1 MLQQLYLDTAYADA
15 NLDDGTHVFSLLDP
29 PTVPQGFTMKVRLL
43 NAWLPHTYYY
53 IFDGN
58 DTLVLHY
65 DDGGMIPGQPVT
77 IKLPRGNRSIDDIVA
92 FQNDGRLDEYVA
104 SYDENTNKLSLRGS
118 EYAEHHV
125 VIGEGTTCTRL
136 LGLSVG
142 DSAQI
147 VDGELL
153 LTADSVVDMTRTSS
167 VFAHSNLFTQNRD
180 PRTRRVG
187 DILAKI
193 PSSAL
198 FNGIDHYISD
208 AFGDV
213 AYRYLSYVSIRL
225 SDDDGRTLDLN
236 GGRFT
241 VTLKLDFTMI
251 NKDEP
256 VTASIGAAAAERPP
270 GGGSG
275 QQPGRIALP
284 GVSNSG
290 DGGGGGE

>member
-1 MLQQLYLDTAYADA
+1 MLQQLYLDTAYAYA
-15 NLDDGTHVFSLLDP
+15 KLDDKTHVFSLLDP
-29 PTVPQGFTMKVRLL
+29 LTTPQGYTLQIRLL
-43 NAWLPHTYYY
+43 NAWLPHTYYS

-65 DDGGMIPGQPVT
+65 DDGGMIPGEPVT
-77 IKLPRGNRSIDDIVA
+77 IKVPRGNRSIDDIVA
-92 FQNDGRLDEYVA
+92 FLNDGRLDEYVTI
-104 SYDENTNKLSLRGS
+104 YDENTNKLSLRGT
-118 EYAEHHV
+118 ENADHHV

-153 LTADSVVDMTRTSS
+153 LTAGRVVDLTRTSS
-167 VFAHSNLFTQNRD
+167 VFVHSNLLTQNRD

-193 PSSAL
+193 PSSAQ
-198 FNGIDHYISD
+198 FNGIDHYSSD
-208 AFGDV
+208 AFVDV
-213 AYRYLSYVSIRL
+213 ANRYLSYVSIRL

-241 VTLKLDFTMI
+241 ATLKIAFAKI
-251 NKDEP
+251 NNEP
-256 VTASIGAAAAERPP
+256 VTASIGAAAA
-270 GGGSG
+270 
-275 QQPGRIALP
+275 
-284 GVSNSG
+284 
-290 DGGGGGE
+290 

>member
-1 MLQQLYLDTAYADA
+1 MLQQLFLDTAYADA
-15 NLDDGTHVFSLLDP
+15 KLDDGTHVFSLLDP
-29 PTVPQGFTMKVRLL
+29 LTAPQGYTLQVRLL
-43 NAWLPHTYYY
+43 NAWLPHTYYS

-65 DDGGMIPGQPVT
+65 DDGGEIPGQPVT

-92 FQNDGRLDEYVA
+92 FLNNELLDEYVA
-104 SYDENTNKLSLRGS
+104 RYDENTNKLSLRGT
-118 EYAEHHV
+118 ENAEHHV

-147 VDGELL
+147 VEGELL
-153 LTADSVVDMTRTSS
+153 LTASRIVDLTRTSS
-167 VFAHSNLFTQNRD
+167 VFVHSNLLTQNRD

-193 PSSAL
+193 PSSAQ
-198 FNGIDHYISD
+198 FNGIDHFSSD
-208 AFGDV
+208 AFVDV
-213 AYRYLSYVSIRL
+213 YNRYLSYVSIRL

-241 VTLKLDFTMI
+241 ATLKIAF
-251 NKDEP
+251 NRNSDEP
-256 VTASIGAAAAERPP
+256 ISASISAASAQRPS
-270 GGGSG
+270 GGGG
-275 QQPGRIALP
+275 QPNPNRIPVP
-284 GVSNSG
+284 GVSGPGDSG
-290 DGGGGGE
+290 GD